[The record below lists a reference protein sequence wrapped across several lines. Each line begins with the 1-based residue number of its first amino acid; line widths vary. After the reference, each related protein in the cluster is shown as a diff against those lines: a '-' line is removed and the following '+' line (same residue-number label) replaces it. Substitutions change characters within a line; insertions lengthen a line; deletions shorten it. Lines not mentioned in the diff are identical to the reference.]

1 MRRGSARLGSSL
13 RLQLVATGAGSVVLT
28 AVLLTAIGG
37 WQVSGLAQQAGDDID
52 KLTTASL
59 HQTSDQAM
67 TLVETQVATVQD
79 RMAAQLRV
87 AQASFALRGAITFG
101 APETWSVKDQST
113 GATTDVALPRMLVGG
128 VGFGQNSDP
137 ATLSPVVDG
146 IADLLGA
153 ATTVFQR
160 VDDAG
165 TMLRVATSVKT
176 ADGARAIGTVISPVS
191 ADGTPNAVVAAL
203 LSGQPYI
210 GNAQVVGQPYVTAY
224 APLMDGSKVIG
235 ALFVGTPQA
244 TVDAPLRTALA
255 TVKVSDHGHLTVLA
269 VDGSWVVPPPGA
281 SEGSALDAVDA
292 TGAPYAQR
300 LIDAAANLEADGVAS
315 ERVDLGSG
323 GVAKVEVSRYA
334 PWGWTIAAWGFDA
347 DLRAVPDRLDAGTAQ
362 LVRTLLIAGFIV
374 AALAIGFVVLTSGR
388 IVARVGRLTG
398 ALRRVAA
405 RDLSFDVRG
414 EGRDEIGVMGDA
426 VGEAIDGMR
435 AAVGRM
441 QAGADAMQ
449 ATAGRLEESS
459 GTLEGVAGQT
469 VERADEAA
477 RSATVV
483 SSELQAVTAAMTEMR
498 ASIESVAH
506 DVNAASGEADRAVD
520 ATAEAAVI
528 AARLGDSSSQ
538 IAAVL
543 DTVTS
548 IATQTHLL
556 ALNATIEAARAGT
569 AGRGFAVVAGE
580 VKKLAEQ
587 TSAAIGT
594 IEPVLA
600 AVSRDAADVRSAV
613 ERISLS
619 IATVDEHQSS
629 MSVVVE
635 QQTATTGEIER
646 NLIVAADSSTDIAQ
660 SAGAVAQAASQSFD
674 SAAEV
679 RLVVGELSRVA
690 TELNA
695 GVEEFTLVSR

>member
-37 WQVSGLAQQAGDDID
+37 LQVSGLARTAGVDID

-79 RMAAQLRV
+79 RMESQLRV
-87 AQASFALRGAITFG
+87 AQSAFALRGPVTFG
-101 APETWSVKDQST
+101 EPETWSLKN
-113 GATTDVALPRMLVGG
+113 ATTGETSDLALPRMLVGG
-128 VGFGQNSDP
+128 VGFGQNADP

-160 VDDAG
+160 VDEAG
-165 TMLRVATSVKT
+165 TMLRVATNVKT
-176 ADGARAIGTVISPVS
+176 ADGARAIGTVISPVA
-191 ADGTPNAVVAAL
+191 ADGTPNAVIAAL
-203 LSGQPYI
+203 LSGTTYI

-224 APLMDGSKVIG
+224 APLMDGSKVVG
-235 ALFVGTPQA
+235 ALFVGTPQS

-255 TVKVSDHGHLTVLA
+255 TVKVSDHGYLTVLA
-269 VDGSWVVPPPGA
+269 ADGSWVVPPPGA
-281 SEGSALDAVDA
+281 SEGPALDAVDA
-292 TGAPYAQR
+292 DGTPFAQR
-300 LIDAAANLEADGVAS
+300 LIDAAAGLDAHAVAA
-315 ERVDLGSG
+315 ERVDLATG
-323 GVAKVEVSRYA
+323 GAAKVEVSRYA

-347 DLRAVPDRLDAGTAQ
+347 DLRAVPDRLDAGTSQ
-362 LVRTLLIAGFIV
+362 LVRTLLLAGFIV
-374 AALAIGFVVLTSGR
+374 AALAIGVVVLTSGR
-388 IVARVGRLTG
+388 IVARVGRLTQ

-435 AAVGRM
+435 AAIGRM

-449 ATAGRLEESS
+449 ATAGRLEGSS

-469 VERADEAA
+469 VAQADEAA

-506 DVNAASGEADRAVD
+506 DVNAASGEADRAVG

>member
-1 MRRGSARLGSSL
+1 MSRGSARLRSSL

-37 WQVSGLAQQAGDDID
+37 WQVSGLARQAGDDID
-52 KLTTASL
+52 RLTTASL

-67 TLVETQVATVQD
+67 TLVGTQVATVTD
-79 RMAAQLRV
+79 RMEAQLRV
-87 AQASFALRGAITFG
+87 AQASFALRGPITFG
-101 APETWSVKDQST
+101 EPETWSVKNQST
-113 GATTDVALPRMLVGG
+113 GATTDIALPRMLVGG

-165 TMLRVATSVKT
+165 TMLRVATNVKT
-176 ADGARAIGTVISPVS
+176 ADGARAIGTVISPAG

-203 LSGQPYI
+203 MSGQTYI

-235 ALFVGTPQA
+235 ALFVGTPQS

-255 TVKVSDHGHLTVLA
+255 TVKVSDHGYLTVLA
-269 VDGSWVVPPPGA
+269 ADGSWVVPPPGA
-281 SEGSALDAVDA
+281 SEGSALNAVDA

-300 LIDAAANLEADGVAS
+300 LIDAAAKLAADGVAS
-315 ERVDLGSG
+315 ERVDLGNG
-323 GVAKVEVSRYA
+323 GAAKVEVSRYA

-362 LVRTLLIAGFIV
+362 LVRTLLIAGLVV

-449 ATAGRLEESS
+449 ATAGRLEGSS
-459 GTLEGVAGQT
+459 GTLEGAAGQT

-506 DVNAASGEADRAVD
+506 GVEAASGEADRAVG
-520 ATAEAAVI
+520 ATAEAAAI

-660 SAGAVAQAASQSFD
+660 SAGAVAQAASQAFD

>member
-13 RLQLVATGAGSVVLT
+13 RLQLLATGAGSVVLT

-37 WQVSGLAQQAGDDID
+37 VQVSALARTSGVDID

-67 TLVETQVATVQD
+67 TLVETQIATVQD
-79 RMAAQLRV
+79 RMAAQLRA
-87 AQASFALRGAITFG
+87 AQSAFAMRGAITFG
-101 APETWSVKDQST
+101 EPENWSVKNATT

-128 VGFGQNSDP
+128 VGFGQNADP
-137 ATLSPVVDG
+137 ATFSPIVDDL
-146 IADLLGA
+146 ADLLGA
-153 ATTVFQR
+153 ATTIFQR

-165 TMLRVATSVKT
+165 TMLRVTTNVKT
-176 ADGARAIGTVISPVS
+176 ADGVRAIGTVISPVA
-191 ADGTPNAVVAAL
+191 ADGTPSAVVAAL
-203 LSGQPYI
+203 IAGEPYI
-210 GNAQVVGQPYVTAY
+210 GNADVVGQPYVTAY
-224 APLMDGSKVIG
+224 APLSDGAKVIG
-235 ALFVGTPQA
+235 ALFVGMPQA
-244 TVDAPLRTALA
+244 TVDAPLRTALSS
-255 TVKVSDHGHLTVLA
+255 VKVSDHGYLTVLA
-269 VDGSWVVPPPGA
+269 ADGSWVVPPPGA
-281 SEGSALDAVDA
+281 SEGPALDAVDA
-292 TGAPYAQR
+292 AGAPFAQR
-300 LIDAAANLEADGVAS
+300 LIDAAATLDAHAVAS
-315 ERVDLGSG
+315 ERVSLASG
-323 GVAKVEVSRYA
+323 GPAKVEVSRYA
-334 PWGWTIAAWGFDA
+334 PWGWTIASWGFDA

-362 LVRTLLIAGFIV
+362 LVRTLLIGGFLV
-374 AALAIGFVVLTSGR
+374 AALAVGVVVVTSGR
-388 IVARVGRLTG
+388 IVARVGRLTQ

-435 AAVGRM
+435 AAIGRM

-449 ATAGRLEESS
+449 ATAGRLEGSS

-469 VERADEAA
+469 VTQADEAA

-506 DVNAASGEADRAVD
+506 DVNAASSEADRAVG

-528 AARLGDSSSQ
+528 AARLGNSSSQ

-619 IATVDEHQSS
+619 IASVDEHQSS
-629 MSVVVE
+629 MAVVVE
-635 QQTATTGEIER
+635 QQTVTTGEIER
-646 NLIVAADSSTDIAQ
+646 NLIVAADSSGDIAQ
-660 SAGAVAQAASQSFD
+660 SASAVAQAASQSFD
-674 SAAEV
+674 GAAEV